1 MNSLFLTATS
11 TIKEIEKVPEHSVKE
26 LLDKSHMNIQLED
39 AIIFGIKLVVIY
51 IIVRVLAA
59 IAKYLFRHTMRK
71 QAEKGMDVTKVMFLR
86 QIVVTA
92 IYIIGCASFL
102 SLIPGMEKISNS
114 ILASAGILAMAVGLA
129 SQEALSNIVG
139 GLFIIFTRP
148 FKVGI

>member
-1 MNSLFLTATS
+1 MNSLFLAATS

-26 LLDKSHMNIQLED
+26 LLDKSHMNIRLED

-51 IIVRVLAA
+51 IIVRVLSA

-102 SLIPGMEKISNS
+102 SLIPGM
-114 ILASAGILAMAVGLA
+114 
-129 SQEALSNIVG
+129 
-139 GLFIIFTRP
+139 
-148 FKVGI
+148 